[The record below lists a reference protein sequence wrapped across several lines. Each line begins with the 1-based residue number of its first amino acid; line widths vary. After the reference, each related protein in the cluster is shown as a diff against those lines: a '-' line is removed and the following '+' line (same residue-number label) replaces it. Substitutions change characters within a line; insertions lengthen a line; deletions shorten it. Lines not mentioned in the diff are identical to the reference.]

1 MSNPTSSEL
10 KEIASNAVI
19 VNGFEVVDIEM
30 LTHSIP
36 LSIQVNV
43 RHKDPEKEVTIDDC
57 AFLSQPIDE
66 AIQNSSTIN
75 QPFTLEISSE
85 GIGDFLTEDRDFQT
99 FKGFPV
105 EVTYQDLKKVE
116 QQKKGLLLA
125 RSEDDLQINQ
135 KGKINRIPIKD
146 VLRVR
151 LTTSSG

>member
-1 MSNPTSSEL
+1 MSNPTTSEL
-10 KEIASNAVI
+10 KEIASNAAI
-19 VNGFEVVDIEM
+19 INGFEVVDIEM
-30 LTHSIP
+30 ITHSRP
-36 LSIQVNV
+36 LAIQINV
-43 RHKDPEKEVTIDDC
+43 RHKDPEKEVSIDDC

-66 AIQNSSTIN
+66 AIQSSSIIN

-85 GIGDFLTEDRDFQT
+85 GIGEILTEDRDFQT

-116 QQKKGLLLA
+116 QQKKGLLLTK
-125 RSEDDLQINQ
+125 SEDDLQINQ
-135 KGKINRIPIKD
+135 KGRINRIPIKD